1 MRKVEVMSFGEFVTK
16 RKPVVSSVED
26 ERRRSERLLL
36 TIPIPCSVTLAEQV
50 SNDGLVFNVST
61 EGMRIMTMSVL
72 PAKPGD
78 AITLCF
84 VDTRSNTMKTMHIR
98 AVVRW
103 RERQEFGLE
112 IAA

>member
-1 MRKVEVMSFGEFVTK
+1 MRKAEVMSFGTK
-16 RKPVVSSVED
+16 RTCVVSSVKD
-26 ERRRSERLLL
+26 DRRCSERLLL
-36 TIPIPCSVTLAEQV
+36 TVPISCSVILPEQT
-50 SNDGLVFNVST
+50 SNDGVVLDVSNK
-61 EGMRIMTMSVL
+61 GMRLIARSGL

-84 VDTRSNTMKTMHIR
+84 VDRGSTTMKTMNLR

-112 IAA
+112 FAP